1 MLGVN
6 LEGLNIF
13 FSQIKD
19 QKSVRI
25 TLPVKDSSDTER
37 INCVYGAS
45 KAPVFFLY
53 FRKSDLQTEHIDLEK
68 KCVVTADF
76 GGQIIAITA
85 SIDLVRNDQA
95 LQLTARETIT
105 HEQSRNYF
113 RVDAS
118 APIKASILQGKHNWL
133 EDEENEK
140 LSGETLDISG
150 SGCLC
155 IFKSPIEEG
164 KKLKIEMALPTNT
177 DEFVQIIGHVVRC
190 RQVKS
195 NLYHIGL
202 HFDDL
207 SSEDRDKIMGS
218 CFEMQRRHLRMRIRV
233 STSQ

>member
-1 MLGVN
+1 MSRI
-6 LEGLNIF
+6 ESF
-13 FSQIKD
+13 FSQISN
-19 QKSVRI
+19 QKAVRV
-25 TLPVKDSSDTER
+25 TLPLKNSEDTDR
-37 INCVYGAS
+37 INCVYGESA
-45 KAPVFFLY
+45 KPVFFLY
-53 FRKSDLQTEHIDLEK
+53 FRKGDLRTEHIDLEK
-68 KCVVTADF
+68 SCILTADF
-76 GGQIIAITA
+76 GGQTISITA
-85 SIDLVRNDQA
+85 TIDLIRNDQA
-95 LQLTARETIT
+95 LQLTASEITT

-164 KKLKIEMALPTNT
+164 RKLKIEMALPTNT

-190 RQVKS
+190 RQVKP

-233 STSQ
+233 STAQ